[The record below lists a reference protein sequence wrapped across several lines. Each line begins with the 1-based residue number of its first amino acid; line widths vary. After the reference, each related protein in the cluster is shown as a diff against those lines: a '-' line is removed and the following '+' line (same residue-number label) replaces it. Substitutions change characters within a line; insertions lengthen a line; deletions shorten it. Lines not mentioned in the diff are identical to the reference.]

1 MVPIPFIDANGNR
14 AFRYELSN
22 IATAPTRPQNGNVH
36 GGVGVADMLKII
48 ETAYDKSNEFL
59 MKIVEPKEGEDHLRG
74 IERKKKLIDSISP
87 PKTTSI
93 GAQRLKPE
101 EHRLE
106 DGNHTPRKEESEK
119 SRNGQEQERKQRYG
133 TRGKEQQDTYL

>member
-1 MVPIPFIDANGNR
+1 LCRVFKFFWPIELYFAFWIAAGIMVPIPFIDANGNR

-93 GAQRLKPE
+93 GAQ
-101 EHRLE
+101 
-106 DGNHTPRKEESEK
+106 
-119 SRNGQEQERKQRYG
+119 
-133 TRGKEQQDTYL
+133 